1 MHPLDTIGYRLSN
14 AHHRVNHALAALLRA
29 HCLER
34 GKAYVI
40 TPPQWGLM
48 AVLDTTTGQPI
59 GVLAQKLAIDAAALT
74 GTVKRLEQS
83 GLIERVHDQQDRRI
97 VNISLT
103 TEGQDIVNSLDP
115 VVAAFDEQIFPR
127 EQQQAFFAQL
137 NQILSRVSLLVPEAE
152 SHFDFAIESLRQQ
165 EHEQEDK

>member
-1 MHPLDTIGYRLSN
+1 MHPLDTIGYRLSK
-14 AHHRVNHALAALLRA
+14 AHHRVNHALADILRA
-29 HCLER
+29 HCSER

-59 GVLAQKLAIDAAALT
+59 GMLAQKLTIDAAALT

-83 GLIERVHDQQDRRI
+83 GLIERVHDREDRRV

-103 TEGQDIVNSLDP
+103 AEGQDIINSLNP

-127 EQQQAFFAQL
+127 DQQQAFFAQL
-137 NQILSRVSLLVPEAE
+137 NRLLARVSMVVPEAE
-152 SHFDFAIESLRQQ
+152 GRFDFAIESLRQQ
-165 EHEQEDK
+165 EHEDE